1 MRNFL
6 LRHLGVDG
14 ALTLRRRVRRVA
26 APFLLVADW
35 LVGLLVGAV
44 FTLLRLLSA
53 RRASAFGGALARFFG
68 PLLPANR
75 LAAANI
81 AAAFPEKSAAER
93 AAILRETWDNLGRM
107 ACEYVHIDHVARID
121 LNNPEIGRLVL
132 SPEVIDGFLAMRDDG
147 KPALVFTAHLANWE
161 LPAVIAAQHGMAS
174 AALYR
179 TPNNRFVA
187 RRILALREGMMGKL
201 IAAGPQAPFALSAA
215 IGRGEH
221 VGMLVDQRFGRGPR
235 IPFLGRPAATNP
247 LFARLARHHD
257 CPVWGVRAIR
267 LPDARFRFDLVG
279 PIELPRDA
287 TGQIDVTAATIHIAG
302 IVEGWIRE
310 YPGQWLWMHNRWRP

>member
-1 MRNFL
+1 MNFL
-6 LRHLGVDG
+6 RRRLGIDG
-14 ALTLRRRVRRVA
+14 ALALRRRVRRLA
-26 APFLLVADW
+26 GPLLLVADW

-44 FTLLRLLSA
+44 FVGLRLLST
-53 RRASAFGGALARFFG
+53 RRASALGGALARGFG
-68 PLLPANR
+68 PLLPAHR
-75 LAAANI
+75 LARANI
-81 AAAFPEKSAAER
+81 AAAFPEKSDAER
-93 AAILRETWDNLGRM
+93 AAILREAWDNLGRM

-121 LNNPEIGRLVL
+121 LDHPEIGRLEL
-132 SPEVIDGFLAMRDDG
+132 SPEVIDGFIAMRDDD
-147 KPALVFTAHLANWE
+147 KPALIFTAHLANWE

-187 RRILALREGMMGKL
+187 RRILALRAGMMGTL
-201 IAAGPQAPFALSAA
+201 IAAGPQAPFALAAA
-215 IGRGEH
+215 ITRGEH

-235 IPFLGRPAATNP
+235 INFFGRPAATNP
-247 LFARLARHHD
+247 LFARLARHYD

-267 LPDARFRFDLVG
+267 LPDARFRFDLTG

-287 TGQIDVTAATIHIAG
+287 AGQIDVTTATIHIAG

-310 YPGQWLWMHNRWRP
+310 HPGQWLWMHNRWRP